1 MITKRVVPYTL
12 IPFLFGVPPVSFLF
26 LKKENPFN
34 LSSISSLLGG
44 YSSTPLSSL
53 NSYGTG
59 KNELGI
65 SNSSISSVTNTNHL
79 INGLR
84 VADGVTISVEEGQSL
99 SLDGKEFLM
108 FSSEPKNT
116 INSVYGE
123 VERNVKTKNIEEKSS
138 SSLKEAQ
145 GKLTEFNENFEAAV
159 TATKIWEEL
168 KIKNQALPE
177 SKREKFNGK
186 TKGSIKLQVPLSFE
200 QRKALFHFY
209 KEFCGI
215 KDKQQEYSSELR
227 RTERSRR
234 FSRST
239 KRGTCSEGNVVESLE
254 KIGWNKEG
262 RVTFGSW
269 LYLRNDQTE
278 KDPFSLLLEEEY
290 LKKTRKEV
298 ADWVVKISKFK
309 KGISESELSYWSR
322 RNRNYRK
329 YAEQAQNL
337 LAGEQEGIENE
348 MSMEIA
354 KGLIDQMP
362 QDEILKIIGKP
373 TSLPIIQ

>member
-1 MITKRVVPYTL
+1 MIPKRVVPYVL
-12 IPFLFGVPPVSFLF
+12 IPLLLGIPPTSLLL

-65 SNSSISSVTNTNHL
+65 SNSSISSVTSTNHL

-84 VADGVTISVEEGQSL
+84 VTDGVTISVEEGQSL

-108 FSSEPKNT
+108 FSEPKNT

-138 SSLKEAQ
+138 SSLREVQ

-168 KIKNQALPE
+168 KMKNQALPE
-177 SKREKFNGK
+177 TKREKFNGK
-186 TKGSIKLQVPLSFE
+186 AKGSIKLQVPLSFE

-234 FSRST
+234 FVRST
-239 KRGTCSEGNVVESLE
+239 ARGTCSEGNVVESLE

-278 KDPFSLLLEEEY
+278 KDPFSVLLEEGY
-290 LKKTRKEV
+290 LKKVRKEV
-298 ADWVVKISKFK
+298 TDWAEKISKFK

-322 RNRNYRK
+322 KNRNFRK

-337 LAGEQEGIENE
+337 LGGEQEGIEDE